1 MSEWCVISS
10 CGWRRKYAFF
20 TKCIRRRRDTLT
32 ETNARAFS
40 YPFSVFLRLQC
51 RVLLNLRTSQ
61 PFEEVLEDLGQVL
74 KMAGTRRMYT
84 STGHEVRS
92 FSQLRNE
99 FAEID
104 TFYLDAGSGAVAPIP
119 IGSPIRRSRS
129 RNGIAAVPSA
139 VVPRD
144 DPTKTPIRQRARSK
158 SRPRVLY
165 APESEI
171 MRSNG
176 DFTAL
181 DIAKEDP
188 IKLNIRGL
196 RRTFYPP
203 IHHPPVDNTAPD
215 KKLQLQWV
223 HGYRGLDTR
232 KNLWVLP
239 SGELLYFVAAV
250 AVLYDR
256 DEESQRHYTGHTE
269 DIMR

>member
-1 MSEWCVISS
+1 MT
-10 CGWRRKYAFF
+10 GAK
-20 TKCIRRRRDTLT
+20 
-32 ETNARAFS
+32 
-40 YPFSVFLRLQC
+40 
-51 RVLLNLRTSQ
+51 
-61 PFEEVLEDLGQVL
+61 
-74 KMAGTRRMYT
+74 RMYT
-84 STGHEVRS
+84 STGDEVRS

-99 FAEID
+99 FADIE
-104 TFYLDAGSGAVAPIP
+104 TFYLDSSATAIAP

-129 RNGIAAVPSA
+129 RNNMAAVAPPA
-139 VVPRD
+139 ATVLHD
-144 DPTKTPIRQRARSK
+144 DPSKPSVRQRARSK

-165 APESEI
+165 APEHEI
-171 MRSNG
+171 ANRGSA

-203 IHHPPVDNTAPD
+203 MHHPPVANSAPD

-223 HGYRGLDTR
+223 HGYRGLDVR

-256 DEESQRHYTGHTE
+256 DEETQRHYTGHTE